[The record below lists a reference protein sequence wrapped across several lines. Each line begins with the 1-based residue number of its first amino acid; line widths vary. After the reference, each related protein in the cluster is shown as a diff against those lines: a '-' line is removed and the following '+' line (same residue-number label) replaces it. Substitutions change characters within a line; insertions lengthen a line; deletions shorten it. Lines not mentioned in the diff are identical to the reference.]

1 MTRPET
7 TAGFPALRGHQFM
20 RFTTFRKNGQPV
32 PTPVWFVERGQKLYV
47 FTRAN
52 AGKVK
57 RVRATGR
64 AEVAPCDA
72 RGTLLGETA
81 RGTARVLAPGE
92 TPPIY
97 ELFIKKYGFQMRFF
111 ALLGRLRGATPD
123 YLEIVPEEG
132 T

>member
-1 MTRPET
+1 MTRAET
-7 TAGFPALRGHQFM
+7 VAGFPELRGHQFM
-20 RFTTFRKNGQPV
+20 RLTTFRRNGQPV
-32 PTPVWFVERGQKLYV
+32 PTPVWFVERDQKLYV

-57 RVRATGR
+57 RVRATAR

-72 RGTLLGETA
+72 RGTPLGGSA
-81 RGTARVLAPGE
+81 HGRARVLAAGE
-92 TPPIY
+92 AAPVY

-132 T
+132 P